1 MIHYVRFTCI
11 PRTCLSFFP
20 QASIINKAKKF
31 EDKKGDKLKA
41 NLVNFIPAPTLC
53 YLGVKALKN
62 TICSNAN
69 IK

>member
-53 YLGVKALKN
+53 
-62 TICSNAN
+62 
-69 IK
+69 